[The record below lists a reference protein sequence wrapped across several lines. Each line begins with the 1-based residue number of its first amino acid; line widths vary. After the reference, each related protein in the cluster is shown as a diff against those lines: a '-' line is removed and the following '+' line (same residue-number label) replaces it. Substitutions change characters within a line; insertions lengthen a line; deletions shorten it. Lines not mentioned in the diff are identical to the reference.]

1 MGQYIV
7 KRVLLIIPVLFLISL
22 LTFFFINI
30 APGDVVDVMY
40 ADSALSEHDIM
51 LIKQQL
57 GLTKPV
63 YVQYGEWMGGILRG
77 NAGDS
82 LWTRRPV
89 YKELSD
95 RLPVTLELAGL
106 AFIISFVVA
115 IPLGVLA
122 ATNQDK
128 PLDNGTRGIAIL
140 LHSAP
145 DFWIATIAITFLAS
159 WFGWI
164 PPLGHIAP
172 LFSDP
177 FTNFQQFFL
186 PALILGIGGAASQT
200 RYTRNQ
206 LLEVMRQDYI
216 RTAFA
221 KGLTSWRVWYLHAVK
236 NALIPV
242 ITAAG
247 GRLAF
252 LLGGTVII
260 EDIFG
265 LPGVGQLTLQAI
277 QHRDIPQ
284 LQINVLFLAAIFVFV
299 NLLVDLTYGWLDPRI
314 RYS

>member
-1 MGQYIV
+1 MGQYIA
-7 KRVLLIIPVLFLISL
+7 KRILLVIPVLFLISL
-22 LTFFFINI
+22 FSFFLIRV

-40 ADSALSEHDIM
+40 ADSALSQHDID

-57 GLTKPV
+57 GMDKPT
-63 YVQYGEWMGGILRG
+63 YVQYVQWLSGVVRLD
-77 NAGDS
+77 AGDS

-89 YKELSD
+89 FRELTD
-95 RLPVTLELAGL
+95 RLPVTLELAFL
-106 AFIISFVVA
+106 AFLISFVVSV
-115 IPLGVLA
+115 PLGVLA

-128 PLDNGTRGIAIL
+128 PLDQGTRALAIL
-140 LHSAP
+140 LHSVP
-145 DFWIATIAITFLAS
+145 DFWLATIAITFLAS

-172 LFSDP
+172 LFTDP

-186 PALILGIGGAASQT
+186 PAIILGLGGAAAQT
-200 RYTRNQ
+200 RYTRNT

-221 KGLTSWRVWYLHAVK
+221 KGLTPWRVWYLHAVK
-236 NALIPV
+236 NAMIPV
-242 ITAAG
+242 ITSAAG
-247 GRLAF
+247 RLGF

-260 EDIFG
+260 ENIFG

-284 LQINVLFLAAIFVFV
+284 LQLNVVFLAAIFVIV
-299 NLLVDLTYGWLDPRI
+299 NLLVDLSYGWLDPRI
-314 RYS
+314 RYQ